1 MIKSLRIKE
10 WRHSALLFPVVYS
23 FSFLI
28 VFSET
33 SGLNKYY
40 VCFLKRAFDKEID
53 EARERKAYE
62 QYVHS
67 ACGIRMILHTIT
79 ITPFILSQSHLL

>member
-10 WRHSALLFPVVYS
+10 CRHPALLFPVVYS
-23 FSFLI
+23 FSSLI
-28 VFSET
+28 VLSET
-33 SGLNKYY
+33 SGLKYY

-53 EARERKAYE
+53 EARVRKAYE
-62 QYVHS
+62 QYVS
-67 ACGIRMILHTIT
+67 STCGIRIILHTII